1 MESDSY
7 PGMLGFMPFYVP
19 VAHFMAPPYAAP
31 QADHPASVSE
41 DSPESVPERVSAQKD
56 FGARQLFSQI
66 YDSGQT
72 WYPYAEGL
80 WLRASNLRV
89 LDDGRRKNY
98 PNSTCFS
105 LPQVSSLCSTVIFRR
120 TPVITECSQL
130 TTST

>member
-31 QADHPASVSE
+31 QADHSASVSE

-56 FGARQLFSQI
+56 YGARQLFSQI
-66 YDSGQT
+66 YESGQT

-80 WLRASNLRV
+80 WLRASSLRL
-89 LDDGRRKNY
+89 LDDGRRENY
-98 PNSTCFS
+98 PNFTCFS
-105 LPQVSSLCSTVIFRR
+105 FPQVSSIRR
-120 TPVITECSQL
+120 TATFRWTPAITG
-130 TTST
+130 

>member
-56 FGARQLFSQI
+56 YGARQLFSQ
-66 YDSGQT
+66 
-72 WYPYAEGL
+72 
-80 WLRASNLRV
+80 V
-89 LDDGRRKNY
+89 
-98 PNSTCFS
+98 
-105 LPQVSSLCSTVIFRR
+105 
-120 TPVITECSQL
+120 
-130 TTST
+130 